1 MLKLIV
7 APKTALG
14 GYISREFF
22 FIIDSLERRF
32 GWRQLETWE
41 LANDRRPLRTV
52 LLDRLGS
59 IPEVILFWEQ
69 YELFTSR
76 ARELWRLG
84 IQIGIWADDIHS
96 FSDAVRLSRVA
107 PFVLADKVLAAYAN
121 RFEEF
126 YPLVRKGADLIWVPH
141 SASADFVVRLNEAP
155 EAAVFVSGA
164 MTSHYP
170 MRRQMKAL
178 HEEGCVPL
186 VFFEHPG
193 YHCEFNHESD
203 ERVGNGYA
211 RNIARHLAAFTD
223 GLVYGYLVAKFFEIP
238 ATGALLLG
246 EERMKDALA
255 SLGFRD
261 GVHYLS
267 VNPENLKARIE
278 EALERSNRK
287 AIDEIRRQG
296 QKLVLERHSV
306 EQRAKQIDEVF
317 DA

>member
-7 APKTALG
+7 APKSALG

-22 FIIDSLERRF
+22 YIIEDLERRF
-32 GWRQLETWE
+32 AWRHLETWE
-41 LANDRRPLRTV
+41 LANDHRPLRTI
-52 LLDRLGS
+52 LLENYGS

-69 YELFTSR
+69 YEVFTSR

-126 YPLVRKGADLIWVPH
+126 YPFVRKGANLVWVPH
-141 SASADFVVRLNEAP
+141 SASIDFVIPLSETP
-155 EAAVFVSGA
+155 ERAVFLSGA
-164 MTSHYP
+164 MSSHYP
-170 MRRQMKAL
+170 LRRQVKVL
-178 HEEGCVPL
+178 YEENSVPIA
-186 VFFEHPG
+186 FFEHPG
-193 YHCEFNHESD
+193 YHCGFDHESD
-203 ERVGNGYA
+203 ERVGKGYA
-211 RNIARHLAAFTD
+211 KKIARHLAAITD
-223 GLVYGYLVAKFFEIP
+223 GLIYGYLVAKFFEIP

-246 EERMKDALA
+246 EKRVKDSLA

-267 VNPENLKARIE
+267 VDPENLRPRIE
-278 EALERSNRK
+278 EALNPKNRK
-287 AIDEIRRQG
+287 EIDEIRRHG
-296 QKLVLERHSV
+296 QKLVVNRHLV
-306 EQRAKQIDEVF
+306 EHRAKQIDDVF
-317 DA
+317 G

>member
-7 APKTALG
+7 APKSALG

-22 FIIDSLERRF
+22 FIIDTLERRF

-41 LANDRRPLRTV
+41 LANDNRSLRTV
-52 LLDRLGS
+52 LLERFGS

-69 YELFTSR
+69 YEVITSR
-76 ARELWRLG
+76 ATELWRLG

-96 FSDAVRLSRVA
+96 FSDKVRLSRVA

-126 YPLVRKGADLIWVPH
+126 YPFIRKDAGLIWVPH
-141 SASADFVVRLNEAP
+141 SASADFVVPLNKAP

-170 MRRQMKAL
+170 LRRQMKAL
-178 HEEGCVPL
+178 HEESCMPI

-193 YHCEFNHESD
+193 YHCEFHHELD

-246 EERMKDALA
+246 EERMKGALA

-267 VNPENLKARIE
+267 VSPENLKARIE
-278 EALERSNRK
+278 ETLDPRNRK

-296 QKLVLERHSV
+296 QKLVLERHLV
-306 EQRAKQIDEVF
+306 EHRAKQIDEVF
-317 DA
+317 G